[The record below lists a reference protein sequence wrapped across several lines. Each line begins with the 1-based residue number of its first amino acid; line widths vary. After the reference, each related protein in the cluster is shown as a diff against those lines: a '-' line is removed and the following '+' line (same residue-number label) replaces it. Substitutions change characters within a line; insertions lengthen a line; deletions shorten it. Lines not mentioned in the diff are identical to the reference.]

1 MCGTLFLYG
10 KVKAKSGIAKLSQSL
25 VALRTQIVAIWQKAR
40 KSRQEMWMD
49 LLIALTKGR
58 FFSYNSLTR
67 FARNPKGDTYL
78 SGRFSNAKRSRYPSL
93 RTMSKTL
100 FFFRSTRN
108 AAGRFV
114 CSGGFAAFG
123 SLLSMLLLLVGILGT
138 PNPARAQLTI
148 QPAIVLDFSTAPG
161 IDSIYGRK
169 AADALAVELQ
179 KSGDY
184 EIVPRQL
191 VEEKVAT
198 LPGLAPPYTPATQG
212 RLAQAASASVVFS
225 GRVTTAEVIN
235 RRAARVTLEVRKL
248 ETLTT
253 DYVNGTTVSES
264 TSELADVS
272 SEVLIDQAL
281 NKASAT
287 SVLKLKRSLPPSGT
301 VLNTTVNDVEL
312 SVGARIGA
320 AVGQRYS
327 VLRDIY
333 NKSKDRVER
342 IKIGEVEITKV
353 EMDQSVARVVGENP
367 AGVRTEDKVRQIFV
381 PASYPVSP
389 DGTASPSS
397 PVSTVGGGGRGK
409 GKSATSKLGGV
420 AALLVLAA
428 LFSLGGGSSSDA
440 PTGLIARSSS
450 TTTSPT
456 ISLNY
461 SRGAPHLFVP
471 SACITGYYIY
481 RGLSPEAAVI
491 SSDPYDFQSG
501 GASQY
506 IDDTTFFTERDV
518 TIDAPATT
526 NATDPCPQANI
537 TANSSVP
544 ETGVPSSTT
553 SFATDNIDTNFTQ
566 EPLQP
571 GVQYF
576 YRVRRVTVNRRQ
588 FTTGTT
594 LTTEYELVLSDASSA
609 SGGATALVKPT
620 ITNAGGNFDTNV
632 FVTLAG
638 VIDVPNTPPINA
650 TNPATVR
657 VNRYVDDGIRFKFE
671 FSNLLDFGNS
681 LTAAQRALAVFSVQQ
696 AVQQPSANGDLTFNF
711 GNIILPS
718 GIDPAEPVYLRVGV
732 TNPTDQIPQTIFSDR
747 FNFINSAA
755 SVFRGNAATKATT
768 TVKKKSGKTA
778 SNGIVLP
785 TAPPGRGTVRSRWQN
800 RFVR

>member
-1 MCGTLFLYG
+1 
-10 KVKAKSGIAKLSQSL
+10 
-25 VALRTQIVAIWQKAR
+25 
-40 KSRQEMWMD
+40 
-49 LLIALTKGR
+49 
-58 FFSYNSLTR
+58 
-67 FARNPKGDTYL
+67 
-78 SGRFSNAKRSRYPSL
+78 
-93 RTMSKTL
+93 
-100 FFFRSTRN
+100 
-108 AAGRFV
+108 
-114 CSGGFAAFG
+114 
-123 SLLSMLLLLVGILGT
+123 MLLFAFAGLFGT
-138 PNPARAQLTI
+138 PNSARAQLTI
-148 QPAIVLDFSTAPG
+148 QPAIVLDFATANG

-184 EIVPRQL
+184 EIVPRQQ
-191 VEEKVAT
+191 VEQAVAT
-198 LPGLAPPYTPATQG
+198 LPGLAPPYTPATQA
-212 RLAQAASASVVFS
+212 RLAQAVSASVVFS
-225 GRVTTAEVIN
+225 GRVTAAEVIN

-272 SEVLIDQAL
+272 SEVLVDQAL
-281 NKASAT
+281 NKAAAT
-287 SVLKLKRSLPPSGT
+287 AVLKLKRTLPPSGT

-333 NKSKDRVER
+333 NKTKDRVER

-381 PASYPVSP
+381 PASYPLSP
-389 DGTASPSS
+389 DGTASPST
-397 PVSTVGGGGRGK
+397 PTAAIGGAGRGK
-409 GKSATSKLGGV
+409 GKSATSKLGGLV
-420 AALLVLAA
+420 ALVALAA
-428 LFSLGGGSSSDA
+428 LFSLGGGSSSTA
-440 PTGLIARSSS
+440 PSGLVARS
-450 TTTSPT
+450 TSNVGAPS

-471 SACITGYYIY
+471 SDCVTGYFIY
-481 RGLSPEAAVI
+481 RGTSPEATLI
-491 SSDPYDFQSG
+491 SSDPYDFQAG
-501 GASQY
+501 GATQY
-506 IDDTTFFTERDV
+506 IDDTRIYTDRDAD
-518 TIDAPATT
+518 IDAPNTT

-537 TANSSVP
+537 TDNSATP
-544 ETGVPSSTT
+544 ETAIPSSTT
-553 SFATDNIDTNFTQ
+553 SFATDAIDTNFTQ

-588 FTTGTT
+588 FQNGNN

-620 ITNAGGNFDTNV
+620 ITSASGNFDTNV
-632 FVTLAG
+632 VVTLAG
-638 VIDVPNTPPINA
+638 VIDVPNTPPITA

-657 VNRYVDDGIRFKFE
+657 VNRYIDDGIRFKFE
-671 FSNLLDFGNS
+671 FSNLLDFGAS
-681 LTAAQRALAVFSVQQ
+681 LPAAQRALSVFTVEQ
-696 AVQQPSANGDLTFNF
+696 AVQQPSVNGDLTYNF
-711 GNIILPS
+711 GNIVLPS

-747 FNFINSAA
+747 FTFAATAA
-755 SVFRGNAATKATT
+755 SVFRGNAATKAQTT
-768 TVKKKSGKTA
+768 ITKKAGKKA
-778 SNGIVLP
+778 SSSIVLP

-800 RFVR
+800 RVVR